1 MKPAGTQKWIDDG
14 YIDTS
19 KPIPLIEAE
28 LRFAN
33 GYIAEQPM
41 FCQNVALTQ
50 QILGI
55 GGWMFS
61 GFQSRYML
69 GADKEYKGL
78 GFTCVESKE
87 DWGEAVSKAPIGLD
101 GLFEAFSPPYYSNM
115 GEAVEAFND
124 MKWSNWE
131 EKFMPYKD
139 PTGVL
144 KDTPRPS
151 KKEIEIVKDI
161 CTYLYE
167 TYGRFPA
174 FSDAMDV
181 IDRLIIANVINNDYE
196 FGFRFGEAVGLPL
209 LTEDKYS
216 GYLDGTV
223 PIPTPE
229 WEIENI
235 RVLANN
241 KNTNSYSCAA
251 ELYYEWDDKIVKNL
265 SLVKYISYNV
275 DETTDG
281 NIYISNF
288 RGF

>member
-1 MKPAGTQKWIDDG
+1 
-14 YIDTS
+14 
-19 KPIPLIEAE
+19 
-28 LRFAN
+28 
-33 GYIAEQPM
+33 M

-144 KDTPRPS
+144 KDTPRPGGTLGKS
-151 KKEIEIVKDI
+151 ALPSCIFILDSLKSSII
-161 CTYLYE
+161 
-167 TYGRFPA
+167 
-174 FSDAMDV
+174 FS
-181 IDRLIIANVINNDYE
+181 IFFSFE
-196 FGFRFGEAVGLPL
+196 SP
-209 LTEDKYS
+209 S
-216 GYLDGTV
+216 
-223 PIPTPE
+223 IPFKSE
-229 WEIENI
+229 
-235 RVLANN
+235 
-241 KNTNSYSCAA
+241 
-251 ELYYEWDDKIVKNL
+251 
-265 SLVKYISYNV
+265 
-275 DETTDG
+275 G
-281 NIYISNF
+281 N
-288 RGF
+288 

>member
-1 MKPAGTQKWIDDG
+1 MKNLESGDVIYAASKFMRDGHRFHFVDELKKMKPAGTQKWIDDG

-124 MKWSNWE
+124 MNGQIGKRSLCHI
-131 EKFMPYKD
+131 KIQQVCLKILQGHQKKKLKLLKIFALIFMKHMED
-139 PTGVL
+139 
-144 KDTPRPS
+144 
-151 KKEIEIVKDI
+151 
-161 CTYLYE
+161 
-167 TYGRFPA
+167 FPL
-174 FSDAMDV
+174 FQMQC
-181 IDRLIIANVINNDYE
+181 IAE
-196 FGFRFGEAVGLPL
+196 
-209 LTEDKYS
+209 
-216 GYLDGTV
+216 
-223 PIPTPE
+223 
-229 WEIENI
+229 
-235 RVLANN
+235 
-241 KNTNSYSCAA
+241 
-251 ELYYEWDDKIVKNL
+251 
-265 SLVKYISYNV
+265 
-275 DETTDG
+275 
-281 NIYISNF
+281 
-288 RGF
+288 